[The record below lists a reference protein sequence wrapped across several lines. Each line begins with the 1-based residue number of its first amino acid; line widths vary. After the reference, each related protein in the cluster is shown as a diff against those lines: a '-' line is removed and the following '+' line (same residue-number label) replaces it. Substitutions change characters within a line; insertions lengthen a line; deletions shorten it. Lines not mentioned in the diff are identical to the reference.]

1 MLIFC
6 NFSVR
11 SCQCIWSFPSTTS
24 FIPKPFGSIEWGG
37 CSIVDAW
44 WTCLWTK
51 SQRWWNFILCLMCL
65 FLDLGQNMLVLSI
78 ICALSW
84 INQIIN
90 KMNLVCIGLL
100 AMSCWNL
107 LCKWPYGTYLWSRGK
122 LLVCRF
128 TFVPKV
134 STLECLK
141 DQVAHEVE
149 RINEEQGSGSRST
162 RNKFSHA

>member
-1 MLIFC
+1 MYLKFSFH
-6 NFSVR
+6 NFFYT
-11 SCQCIWSFPSTTS
+11 QT
-24 FIPKPFGSIEWGG
+24 
-37 CSIVDAW
+37 
-44 WTCLWTK
+44 LWIHWMGRLQHCWCVMNLLMNKK
-51 SQRWWNFILCLMCL
+51 SKVMEFNLCLMCL

-162 RNKFSHA
+162 RNKLSCINYTSW